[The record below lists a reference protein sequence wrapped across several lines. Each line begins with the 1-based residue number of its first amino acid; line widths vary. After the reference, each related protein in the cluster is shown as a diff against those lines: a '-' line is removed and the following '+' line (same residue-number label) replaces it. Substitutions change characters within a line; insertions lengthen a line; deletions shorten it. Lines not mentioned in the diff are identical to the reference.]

1 MRGLQQPDSV
11 CRSGVVEDCNFT
23 KAALRFS
30 DGLSKD
36 QLSTALRLVIQTI
49 GESMRLRSNTVVLE
63 FDVGRLSYGN
73 GYASFAFRKNLKDL
87 TGCPG
92 DLDLSTYLTTK
103 SGASTKST
111 ASKPTSSAHSRSLS
125 TLPSASHEGARVIST
140 PSSRRTRSVV
150 SSKQDRV
157 FKAALSRHLAE
168 LEDKAQDAIH
178 AREEWKSLMKAAEQE
193 GRNEETQRRN
203 EARKNL
209 MFVMDQIKSNELK
222 RLEERKSS
230 ILAASS
236 HAFPQLAEAPLRRIN
251 RDRVREELDQQVQAA
266 ASARD
271 KSRTEEAMIA
281 QSMNEISRK
290 ELEKERER
298 EASVKRTQKKLLS
311 DAWTRDIRLKNCWKA
326 IETMDIIPR

>member
-1 MRGLQQPDSV
+1 M
-11 CRSGVVEDCNFT
+11 
-23 KAALRFS
+23 
-30 DGLSKD
+30 
-36 QLSTALRLVIQTI
+36 
-49 GESMRLRSNTVVLE
+49 
-63 FDVGRLSYGN
+63 
-73 GYASFAFRKNLKDL
+73 
-87 TGCPG
+87 
-92 DLDLSTYLTTK
+92 
-103 SGASTKST
+103 
-111 ASKPTSSAHSRSLS
+111 
-125 TLPSASHEGARVIST
+125 
-140 PSSRRTRSVV
+140 
-150 SSKQDRV
+150 
-157 FKAALSRHLAE
+157 
-168 LEDKAQDAIH
+168 
-178 AREEWKSLMKAAEQE
+178 MKAAEQE